1 MKNKVAKLTVMTAL
15 TAIAGLGFTVNNVK
29 ADTSVDGNT
38 EQVVNT
44 QVQSTQAST
53 TPSYVQLYS
62 DNLTQVKAAQTIN
75 FPSGYTL
82 DAIRNVPDQWQ
93 NPTAAK
99 AASDELEKTAI
110 QGMYNN
116 NYQSD
121 PAAAKQAVDINNLT
135 TDQVKQINQYGLGIV
150 NQARAEFGEQ
160 PFNQSNGTIDTARK
174 MSLQYQAKNESLMTG
189 GWHDQSIIQGNAE
202 NIAAFQIYADSIPEF
217 NNLARPFATAKGS
230 DLVNNNNIPLFKITT
245 MDDLQACV
253 YYGIM
258 GMLFNDADDYFGH
271 AKNFLTIN
279 QPINS
284 MALYPSLTFGL
295 GNGSIN
301 SIPVKYRVENIDIHY
316 LWVLGNENSN
326 SFGNNGT
333 VAVWNTN
340 DNGNYA
346 WLDGVNTTNNGQLTV
361 TGWHATNASQ
371 GRIYHYI
378 IVLDQ
383 NNHEIARKLVTSVSR
398 PDVQKAHNVYNA
410 TNSGF
415 STSLDLGN
423 ALANTDSV
431 RIISRYSSAADGNSG
446 YVDYWF
452 APVSI
457 DQNNYACLDNVSV
470 INGKLQFAGWN
481 ATNRSANRKYHY
493 IILIDHSNGNREI
506 ARQLVTTDNNRADVA
521 NVYPNIDGAAT
532 SGFKVGFDL
541 SKLNLNHQL
550 QIISRYTDDPAGNG
564 NYVDYWFSPVTGNY
578 SNQGYLDNF
587 VINNSGQVV
596 ASGWH
601 ANDVTKFEQNHFI
614 ILYDMTSNK
623 QVAVIKTTNITR
635 NDVAKAYPSIRTAA
649 NSGFKV
655 SFDLPKNSIISGHKY
670 VVVSRYSTSDQGNGD
685 QGQYTD
691 YWYDP
696 KNLL

>member
-44 QVQSTQAST
+44 QVQSTQTST

-301 SIPVKYRVENIDIHY
+301 SIPVKYRVENIDMHY

-470 INGKLQFAGWN
+470 INGKLQFTGWN

>member
-44 QVQSTQAST
+44 QVQSTQTST

-160 PFNQSNGTIDTARK
+160 PFNQSNGTIDTARN

-189 GWHDQSIIQGNAE
+189 SWHDEGILQGNAE

-217 NNLARPFATAKGS
+217 NNLARPFATARGS
-230 DLVNNNNIPLFKITT
+230 ELVNNNRIPLFKITT

-301 SIPVKYRVENIDIHY
+301 SIPVKYRVENIDMHY

-506 ARQLVTTDNNRADVA
+506 ARQFVTTDNNRADVA

-541 SKLNLNHQL
+541 SKLDLNHQL

-587 VINNSGQVV
+587 VINNSGQVI

-614 ILYDMTSNK
+614 ILYYTTSNR
-623 QVAVIKTTNITR
+623 QVTFIKTTNITR

-655 SFDLPKNSIISGHKY
+655 SFNLPKNSILSGHKY
-670 VVVSRYSTSDQGNGD
+670 VIVSRYSTSDQGNGD

>member
-44 QVQSTQAST
+44 QVQSTQTST

-160 PFNQSNGTIDTARK
+160 PFNQSNGTIDTARN

-189 GWHDQSIIQGNAE
+189 SWHDEGILQGNAE

-217 NNLARPFATAKGS
+217 NNLARPFATARGS
-230 DLVNNNNIPLFKITT
+230 ELVNNNRIPLFKITT
-245 MDDLQACV
+245 MDELQACV

-301 SIPVKYRVENIDIHY
+301 SIPVKYRVENIDMHY

-333 VAVWNTN
+333 AAVWNTN

-506 ARQLVTTDNNRADVA
+506 ARQFVTTDNNRADVA

-541 SKLNLNHQL
+541 SKLDLNHQL

-587 VINNSGQVV
+587 VINNSGQVI

-614 ILYDMTSNK
+614 ILYDTTSNR
-623 QVAVIKTTNITR
+623 QVTVIKTTNITR

-655 SFDLPKNSIISGHKY
+655 SFNLPKNSILSGHKY
-670 VVVSRYSTSDQGNGD
+670 VIVSRYSTSDQGNGD

>member
-44 QVQSTQAST
+44 QVQSTQTST

-160 PFNQSNGTIDTARK
+160 PFNQSNGTIDTARN

-189 GWHDQSIIQGNAE
+189 SWHDEGILQGNAE

-217 NNLARPFATAKGS
+217 NNLARPFATARGS
-230 DLVNNNNIPLFKITT
+230 ELVNNNRIPLFKITT

-301 SIPVKYRVENIDIHY
+301 SIPVKYRVENIDMHY

-340 DNGNYA
+340 DNCNYA

-506 ARQLVTTDNNRADVA
+506 ARQFVTTDNNRADVA

-541 SKLNLNHQL
+541 SKLDLNHQL

-587 VINNSGQVV
+587 VINNSGQVI

-614 ILYDMTSNK
+614 ILYYTTSNR
-623 QVAVIKTTNITR
+623 QVTFIKTTNITR

-655 SFDLPKNSIISGHKY
+655 SFNLPKNSILSGHKY
-670 VVVSRYSTSDQGNGD
+670 VIVSRYSTSDQGNGD

>member
-44 QVQSTQAST
+44 QVQSTQTST

-160 PFNQSNGTIDTARK
+160 PFNQSNGTIDTARN

-189 GWHDQSIIQGNAE
+189 SWHDEGILQGNAE

-217 NNLARPFATAKGS
+217 NNLARPFATARGS
-230 DLVNNNNIPLFKITT
+230 ELVNNNRIPLFKITT

-301 SIPVKYRVENIDIHY
+301 SIPVKYRVENIDMHY

-541 SKLNLNHQL
+541 SKLDLNHQL

-587 VINNSGQVV
+587 VINNSGQVI

-614 ILYDMTSNK
+614 ILYDTTSNR
-623 QVAVIKTTNITR
+623 QVTFIKTTNITR

-655 SFDLPKNSIISGHKY
+655 SFNLPKNSILSGHKY
-670 VVVSRYSTSDQGNGD
+670 VIVSRYSTSDQGNGD

>member
-44 QVQSTQAST
+44 QVQSTQTST

-301 SIPVKYRVENIDIHY
+301 SIPVKYRVENIDMHY

-685 QGQYTD
+685 QGQYID

>member
-44 QVQSTQAST
+44 QVQSTQTST

-301 SIPVKYRVENIDIHY
+301 SIPVKYRVENIDMHY

-346 WLDGVNTTNNGQLTV
+346 WLDGVNTTNNGQTV

>member
-44 QVQSTQAST
+44 QAQSTQTST

-160 PFNQSNGTIDTARK
+160 PFNQSNGTIDTARN

-189 GWHDQSIIQGNAE
+189 SWHDEGILQGNAE

-217 NNLARPFATAKGS
+217 NNLARPFATARGS
-230 DLVNNNNIPLFKITT
+230 ELVNNNRIPLFKITT

-301 SIPVKYRVENIDIHY
+301 SIPVKYRVENIDMHY

-506 ARQLVTTDNNRADVA
+506 ARQFVTTDNNRADVA

-541 SKLNLNHQL
+541 SKLDLNHQL

-587 VINNSGQVV
+587 VINNSGQVI

-614 ILYDMTSNK
+614 ILYDTTSNR
-623 QVAVIKTTNITR
+623 QVTFIKTTNITR

-655 SFDLPKNSIISGHKY
+655 SFNLPKNSILSGHKY
-670 VVVSRYSTSDQGNGD
+670 VIVSRYSTSDQGNGD

>member
-44 QVQSTQAST
+44 QVQSTQTST

-160 PFNQSNGTIDTARK
+160 PFNQSNGTIDTARN

-189 GWHDQSIIQGNAE
+189 SWHDEGILQGNAE

-217 NNLARPFATAKGS
+217 NNLARPFATARGS
-230 DLVNNNNIPLFKITT
+230 ELVNNNRIPLFKITT

-301 SIPVKYRVENIDIHY
+301 SIPVKYRVENIDMHY

-398 PDVQKAHNVYNA
+398 PDVQKANNVYNA

-506 ARQLVTTDNNRADVA
+506 ARQFVTTDNNRADVA

-541 SKLNLNHQL
+541 SKLDLNHQL

-587 VINNSGQVV
+587 VINNSGQVI

-614 ILYDMTSNK
+614 ILYDTTSNR
-623 QVAVIKTTNITR
+623 QVTFIKTTNITR

-655 SFDLPKNSIISGHKY
+655 SFNLPKNSILSGHKY
-670 VVVSRYSTSDQGNGD
+670 VIVSRYSTSDQGNGD
-685 QGQYTD
+685 KGQYTD

>member
-44 QVQSTQAST
+44 QVQSTQTST

-160 PFNQSNGTIDTARK
+160 PFNQSNGTIDTARN

-189 GWHDQSIIQGNAE
+189 SWHDEGILQGNAE

-217 NNLARPFATAKGS
+217 NNLARPFATARGS
-230 DLVNNNNIPLFKITT
+230 ELVNNNRIPLFKITT

-301 SIPVKYRVENIDIHY
+301 SIPVKYRVENIDMHY

-506 ARQLVTTDNNRADVA
+506 ARQFVTTDNNRADVA

-541 SKLNLNHQL
+541 SKLDLNHQL

-587 VINNSGQVV
+587 VINNSGQVI

-614 ILYDMTSNK
+614 ILYDTTSNR
-623 QVAVIKTTNITR
+623 QVTFIKTTNITR

-655 SFDLPKNSIISGHKY
+655 SFNLPKNSILSGHKY
-670 VVVSRYSTSDQGNGD
+670 VIFSRYSTSDQGNGD

>member
-44 QVQSTQAST
+44 QVQSTQTST

-160 PFNQSNGTIDTARK
+160 PFNQSNGTIDTARN

-189 GWHDQSIIQGNAE
+189 SWHDEGILQGNAE

-217 NNLARPFATAKGS
+217 NNLARPFATARGS
-230 DLVNNNNIPLFKITT
+230 ELVNNNRIPLFKITT

-301 SIPVKYRVENIDIHY
+301 SIPVKYRVENIDMHY

-506 ARQLVTTDNNRADVA
+506 ARQFVTTDNNRADVA

-532 SGFKVGFDL
+532 LGFKVGFDL
-541 SKLNLNHQL
+541 SKLDLNHQL

-587 VINNSGQVV
+587 VINNSGQVI

-614 ILYDMTSNK
+614 ILYDTTSNR
-623 QVAVIKTTNITR
+623 QVTFIKTTNITR

-655 SFDLPKNSIISGHKY
+655 SFNLPKNSILSGHKY
-670 VVVSRYSTSDQGNGD
+670 VIVSRYSTSDQGNGD

>member
-44 QVQSTQAST
+44 QVQSTQTST

-160 PFNQSNGTIDTARK
+160 PFNQSNGTIDTARN

-189 GWHDQSIIQGNAE
+189 SWHDEGILQGNAE

-217 NNLARPFATAKGS
+217 NNLARPFATARGS
-230 DLVNNNNIPLFKITT
+230 ELVNNNRIPLFKITT

-284 MALYPSLTFGL
+284 MAFYPSLTFGL

-301 SIPVKYRVENIDIHY
+301 SIPVKYRVENIDMHY

-506 ARQLVTTDNNRADVA
+506 ARQFVTTDNNRADVA

-541 SKLNLNHQL
+541 SKLDLNHQL

-587 VINNSGQVV
+587 VINNSGQVI

-614 ILYDMTSNK
+614 ILYDTTSNR
-623 QVAVIKTTNITR
+623 QVTFIKTTNITR
-635 NDVAKAYPSIRTAA
+635 NDVAKVYPSIRTAA
-649 NSGFKV
+649 NSGFNV
-655 SFDLPKNSIISGHKY
+655 SFDLPKNSILSGHKY
-670 VVVSRYSTSDQGNGD
+670 VIVSRYSTGNQGNGD

-691 YWYDP
+691 YWYVP
-696 KNLL
+696 KILL

>member
-1 MKNKVAKLTVMTAL
+1 MKNKVAKLTVMTVL

-82 DAIRNVPDQWQ
+82 DAVRNVPDQWQ

-99 AASDELEKTAI
+99 VASNELEKTAI

-121 PAAAKQAVDINNLT
+121 SEAAKQAVDINNLT

-189 GWHDQSIIQGNAE
+189 SWHDQSIIQGNAE

-230 DLVNNNNIPLFKITT
+230 ELVNNNKIPLFKITT

-271 AKNFLTIN
+271 AKNFLTVDQQIK
-279 QPINS
+279 S
-284 MALYPSLTFGL
+284 MALYPSLTYGL

-301 SIPVKYRVENIDIHY
+301 YIPVKYRVENIDMHY
-316 LWVLGNENSN
+316 LWVLGNEDSN
-326 SFGNNGT
+326 SFDNNGT
-333 VAVWNTN
+333 VVVWNTN

-346 WLDGVNTTNNGQLTV
+346 WLDGVHTTNNGQLTI

-423 ALANTDSV
+423 ALANIDSV

-470 INGKLQFAGWN
+470 INGKLQFTGWN

-587 VINNSGQVV
+587 VVNNSGQVV

-614 ILYDMTSNK
+614 ILYDTTSNK
-623 QVAVIKTTNITR
+623 QVAVIKTTNVTR

-649 NSGFKV
+649 NSGFNV

-670 VVVSRYSTSDQGNGD
+670 VVVSRYSTSDRGNGD

>member
-38 EQVVNT
+38 EQVANT

-82 DAIRNVPDQWQ
+82 DAVRNVPDQWQ

-99 AASDELEKTAI
+99 AASNELEKTAI
-110 QGMYNN
+110 HGMYNN

-121 PAAAKQAVDINNLT
+121 SEAAKQAVDINNLT

-189 GWHDQSIIQGNAE
+189 SWHDQSIIQGNAE
-202 NIAAFQIYADSIPEF
+202 NIVAFQIYADSISEF

-230 DLVNNNNIPLFKITT
+230 ELVNNNNIPLFKITT

-271 AKNFLTIN
+271 AKNFLTVD
-279 QPINS
+279 QLINS
-284 MALYPSLTFGL
+284 MALYPSLTYGL

-301 SIPVKYRVENIDIHY
+301 SIPVKYRVENIDMHY
-316 LWVLGNENSN
+316 LWVLGNESSN
-326 SFGNNGT
+326 SFDNNGT

-346 WLDGVNTTNNGQLTV
+346 WLDGVHTTNNGQLTV

-378 IVLDQ
+378 IALDQ
-383 NNHEIARKLVTSVSR
+383 NNHEIARKQVTSVSR

-415 STSLDLGN
+415 STSLDLGS

-431 RIISRYSSAADGNSG
+431 RLISRYSSAADGNSD

-470 INGKLQFAGWN
+470 INGKLQFTGWN

-587 VINNSGQVV
+587 VVNNSGQVV

-635 NDVAKAYPSIRTAA
+635 NDVAKAYPSISTAA
-649 NSGFKV
+649 NSGFNV

>member
-44 QVQSTQAST
+44 QLQSTQTST

-160 PFNQSNGTIDTARK
+160 PFNQSNGTIDTARN

-189 GWHDQSIIQGNAE
+189 SWHDEGILQGNAE

-217 NNLARPFATAKGS
+217 NNLARPFATARGS
-230 DLVNNNNIPLFKITT
+230 ELVNNNRIPLFKITT

-301 SIPVKYRVENIDIHY
+301 SIPVKYRVENIDMHY

-431 RIISRYSSAADGNSG
+431 RIISRYSSTADGNSG

-506 ARQLVTTDNNRADVA
+506 ARQFVTTDNNRADVA

-541 SKLNLNHQL
+541 SKLDLNHQL

-587 VINNSGQVV
+587 V
-596 ASGWH
+596 
-601 ANDVTKFEQNHFI
+601 
-614 ILYDMTSNK
+614 
-623 QVAVIKTTNITR
+623 TR
-635 NDVAKAYPSIRTAA
+635 NV
-649 NSGFKV
+649 
-655 SFDLPKNSIISGHKY
+655 
-670 VVVSRYSTSDQGNGD
+670 
-685 QGQYTD
+685 
-691 YWYDP
+691 
-696 KNLL
+696 NLN

>member
-44 QVQSTQAST
+44 QLQSTQTST

-160 PFNQSNGTIDTARK
+160 PFNQSNGTIDTARN

-189 GWHDQSIIQGNAE
+189 SWHDEGILQGNAE

-217 NNLARPFATAKGS
+217 NNLARPFATARGS
-230 DLVNNNNIPLFKITT
+230 ELVNNNRIPLFKITT

-301 SIPVKYRVENIDIHY
+301 SIPVKYRVENIDMHY

-431 RIISRYSSAADGNSG
+431 RIISRYSSTADGNSG

-506 ARQLVTTDNNRADVA
+506 ARQFVTTDNNRADVA

-541 SKLNLNHQL
+541 SKLDLNHQL

-587 VINNSGQVV
+587 VINNSGQVI

-614 ILYDMTSNK
+614 ILYDTTSNR
-623 QVAVIKTTNITR
+623 QVTVIKTTNITR

-655 SFDLPKNSIISGHKY
+655 SFNLPKNSILSGHKY
-670 VVVSRYSTSDQGNGD
+670 VIVSRYSTSDQENGD

>member
-44 QVQSTQAST
+44 QVQSTQTST

-160 PFNQSNGTIDTARK
+160 PFNQSNGTIDTARN

-189 GWHDQSIIQGNAE
+189 GWHDEGILQGNAE

-217 NNLARPFATAKGS
+217 NNLARPFATARGS
-230 DLVNNNNIPLFKITT
+230 ELVNNNRIPLFKITT

-301 SIPVKYRVENIDIHY
+301 SIPVKYRVENIDMHY

-506 ARQLVTTDNNRADVA
+506 ARQFVTTDNNRADVA

-541 SKLNLNHQL
+541 SKLDLNHQL

-587 VINNSGQVV
+587 VINNSGQVI

-614 ILYDMTSNK
+614 ILYDTTSNR
-623 QVAVIKTTNITR
+623 QVTFIKTTNITR

-655 SFDLPKNSIISGHKY
+655 SFNLPKNSILSGHKY
-670 VVVSRYSTSDQGNGD
+670 VIVSRYSTSDQGNGD

>member
-44 QVQSTQAST
+44 QVQSTQTST

-301 SIPVKYRVENIDIHY
+301 SIPVKYRVENIDMHY

>member
-44 QVQSTQAST
+44 QVQSTQTST

-116 NYQSD
+116 NYQPD

-301 SIPVKYRVENIDIHY
+301 SIPVKYRVENIDMHY

>member
-44 QVQSTQAST
+44 QVQSTQTST

-160 PFNQSNGTIDTARK
+160 PFNQSNGTIDTARN

-189 GWHDQSIIQGNAE
+189 SWHDEGILQGNAE

-217 NNLARPFATAKGS
+217 NNLARPFATARGS
-230 DLVNNNNIPLFKITT
+230 ELVNNNRIPLFKITT

-301 SIPVKYRVENIDIHY
+301 SIPVKYRVENIDMHY

-506 ARQLVTTDNNRADVA
+506 ARQFVTTDNNRADVA

-541 SKLNLNHQL
+541 SKLDLNHQL

-587 VINNSGQVV
+587 VINNSGQVI

-614 ILYDMTSNK
+614 ILYDTTSNK
-623 QVAVIKTTNITR
+623 QVTFIKTTNITR

-655 SFDLPKNSIISGHKY
+655 SFNLPKNSILSGHKY
-670 VVVSRYSTSDQGNGD
+670 VIVSRYSTSDQGNGD

>member
-44 QVQSTQAST
+44 QVQSTQTST

-160 PFNQSNGTIDTARK
+160 PFNQSNGTIDTARN

-189 GWHDQSIIQGNAE
+189 SWHDEGILQGNAE

-217 NNLARPFATAKGS
+217 NNLARPFATARGS
-230 DLVNNNNIPLFKITT
+230 ELVNNNRIPLFKITT

-301 SIPVKYRVENIDIHY
+301 SIPVKYRVENIDMHY

-506 ARQLVTTDNNRADVA
+506 ARQFVTTDNNRADVA
-521 NVYPNIDGAAT
+521 NVYPNIDSAAT

-541 SKLNLNHQL
+541 SKLDLNHQL

-587 VINNSGQVV
+587 VINNSGQVI

-614 ILYDMTSNK
+614 ILYDTTSNR
-623 QVAVIKTTNITR
+623 QVTVIKTTNITR

-655 SFDLPKNSIISGHKY
+655 SFNLPKNSILSGHKY
-670 VVVSRYSTSDQGNGD
+670 VIVSRYSTSDQGNGD

>member
-44 QVQSTQAST
+44 QVQSTQTST

-160 PFNQSNGTIDTARK
+160 PFNQSNGTIDTARN

-189 GWHDQSIIQGNAE
+189 SWHDEGILQGNAE

-217 NNLARPFATAKGS
+217 NNLARPFATARGS
-230 DLVNNNNIPLFKITT
+230 ELVNNNRIPLFKITT

-301 SIPVKYRVENIDIHY
+301 SIPVKYRVENIDMHY

-506 ARQLVTTDNNRADVA
+506 ARQFVTTDNNRADVA

-541 SKLNLNHQL
+541 SKLDLNHQL

-587 VINNSGQVV
+587 VINNSGQVI

-614 ILYDMTSNK
+614 ILYDTTSNR
-623 QVAVIKTTNITR
+623 QVTFIKTTNITR

-655 SFDLPKNSIISGHKY
+655 SFNLPKNSILSGHKY
-670 VVVSRYSTSDQGNGD
+670 VIVSRYSTSDQGNGD

-696 KNLL
+696 KNFL

>member
-44 QVQSTQAST
+44 QVQSTQTST

-160 PFNQSNGTIDTARK
+160 PFNQSNGTIDTARN

-189 GWHDQSIIQGNAE
+189 SWHDEGILQGNAE

-217 NNLARPFATAKGS
+217 NNLARPFATARGS
-230 DLVNNNNIPLFKITT
+230 ELVNNNRIPLFKITT

-271 AKNFLTIN
+271 AKNLLTIN

-301 SIPVKYRVENIDIHY
+301 SIPVKYRVENIDMHY

-506 ARQLVTTDNNRADVA
+506 ARQFVTTDNNRADVA

-541 SKLNLNHQL
+541 SKLDLNHQL

-587 VINNSGQVV
+587 VINNSGQVI

-614 ILYDMTSNK
+614 ILYDTTSNR
-623 QVAVIKTTNITR
+623 QVTFIKTTNITR

-655 SFDLPKNSIISGHKY
+655 SFNLPKNSILSGHKY
-670 VVVSRYSTSDQGNGD
+670 VIVSRYSTSDQGNGD

>member
-44 QVQSTQAST
+44 QVQSTQTST

-160 PFNQSNGTIDTARK
+160 PFNQSNGTIDTARN

-189 GWHDQSIIQGNAE
+189 SWHDEGILQGNAE

-217 NNLARPFATAKGS
+217 NNLARPFATARGS
-230 DLVNNNNIPLFKITT
+230 ELVNNNRIPLFKITT

-301 SIPVKYRVENIDIHY
+301 SIPVKYRVENIDMHY

-423 ALANTDSV
+423 ALATTDSV

-506 ARQLVTTDNNRADVA
+506 ARQFVTTDNNRADVA

-541 SKLNLNHQL
+541 SKLDLNHQL

-587 VINNSGQVV
+587 VINNSGQVI

-614 ILYDMTSNK
+614 ILYDTTSNR
-623 QVAVIKTTNITR
+623 QVTFIKTTNITR

-655 SFDLPKNSIISGHKY
+655 SFNLPKNSILSGHKY
-670 VVVSRYSTSDQGNGD
+670 VIVSRYSTSDQGNGD

>member
-301 SIPVKYRVENIDIHY
+301 SIPVKYRVENIDMHY

>member
-44 QVQSTQAST
+44 QVQSTQTST

-160 PFNQSNGTIDTARK
+160 PFNQSNGTIDTARN

-189 GWHDQSIIQGNAE
+189 SWHDEGILQGNAE

-217 NNLARPFATAKGS
+217 NNLARPFATARGS
-230 DLVNNNNIPLFKITT
+230 ELVNNNRIPLFKITT

-301 SIPVKYRVENIDIHY
+301 SIPVKYRVENIDMHY

-506 ARQLVTTDNNRADVA
+506 ARQFVTTDNNRADVA

-541 SKLNLNHQL
+541 SKLDLNHQL

-587 VINNSGQVV
+587 VINNSGQVI

-614 ILYDMTSNK
+614 ILYDTTSNR
-623 QVAVIKTTNITR
+623 QVTVIKTTNITR

-655 SFDLPKNSIISGHKY
+655 SFNLPKNSILSGHKY
-670 VVVSRYSTSDQGNGD
+670 VIVSRYSTSDQGNGD

>member
-44 QVQSTQAST
+44 QVQSTQTST

-160 PFNQSNGTIDTARK
+160 PFNQSNGTIDTARN

-189 GWHDQSIIQGNAE
+189 SWHDEGILQGNAE

-217 NNLARPFATAKGS
+217 NNLARPFATARGS
-230 DLVNNNNIPLFKITT
+230 ELVNNNRIPLFKITT

-301 SIPVKYRVENIDIHY
+301 SIPVKYRVENIDMHY

-506 ARQLVTTDNNRADVA
+506 ARQFVTTDNNRADVA

-541 SKLNLNHQL
+541 SKLDLNHQL

-587 VINNSGQVV
+587 VINNSGQVI

-614 ILYDMTSNK
+614 ILYDTTSNR
-623 QVAVIKTTNITR
+623 QVTFIKTTNITR

-655 SFDLPKNSIISGHKY
+655 SFNLPKNSILSGHKY
-670 VVVSRYSTSDQGNGD
+670 VIVSRYSTSDQGNGD

>member
-44 QVQSTQAST
+44 QVQSTQTST

-160 PFNQSNGTIDTARK
+160 PFNQSNGTIDTARN

-189 GWHDQSIIQGNAE
+189 SWHDEGILQGNAE

-217 NNLARPFATAKGS
+217 NNLARPFATARGS
-230 DLVNNNNIPLFKITT
+230 ELVNNNRIPLFKITT

-301 SIPVKYRVENIDIHY
+301 SIPVKYRVENIDMHY

-481 ATNRSANRKYHY
+481 ATNRSAIRMYHY

-506 ARQLVTTDNNRADVA
+506 ARQFVTTDNNRADVA

-541 SKLNLNHQL
+541 SKLDLNHQL

-587 VINNSGQVV
+587 VINNSGQVI

-614 ILYDMTSNK
+614 ILYDTTSNR
-623 QVAVIKTTNITR
+623 QVTFIKTTNITR

-655 SFDLPKNSIISGHKY
+655 SFNLPKNSILSGHKY
-670 VVVSRYSTSDQGNGD
+670 VIVSRYSTSDQGNGD

>member
-44 QVQSTQAST
+44 QVQSTQTST

-160 PFNQSNGTIDTARK
+160 PFNQSNGTIDTARN

-189 GWHDQSIIQGNAE
+189 SWHDEGILQGNAE

-217 NNLARPFATAKGS
+217 NNLARQFATARGS
-230 DLVNNNNIPLFKITT
+230 ELVNNNRIPLFKITT

-301 SIPVKYRVENIDIHY
+301 SIPVKYRVENIDMHY

-506 ARQLVTTDNNRADVA
+506 ARQFVTTDNNRADVA

-541 SKLNLNHQL
+541 SKLDLNHQL

-587 VINNSGQVV
+587 VINNSGQVI

-614 ILYDMTSNK
+614 ILYDTTSNR
-623 QVAVIKTTNITR
+623 QVTFIKTTNITR

-655 SFDLPKNSIISGHKY
+655 SFNLPKNSILSGHKY
-670 VVVSRYSTSDQGNGD
+670 VIVSRYSTSDQGNGD

>member
-44 QVQSTQAST
+44 QVQSTQTST

-160 PFNQSNGTIDTARK
+160 PFNQSNGTIDTARN

-189 GWHDQSIIQGNAE
+189 SWHDEGILQGNAE

-217 NNLARPFATAKGS
+217 NNLARPFATARGS
-230 DLVNNNNIPLFKITT
+230 ELVNNNRIPLFKITT
-245 MDDLQACV
+245 MDELQACV

-301 SIPVKYRVENIDIHY
+301 SIPVKYRVENIDMHY

-506 ARQLVTTDNNRADVA
+506 ARQFVTTDNNRADVA

-541 SKLNLNHQL
+541 SKLDLNHQL

-587 VINNSGQVV
+587 VINNSGQVI

-614 ILYDMTSNK
+614 ILYDTTSNR
-623 QVAVIKTTNITR
+623 QVTVIKTTNITR

-655 SFDLPKNSIISGHKY
+655 SFNLPKNSILSGHKY
-670 VVVSRYSTSDQGNGD
+670 VIVSRYSTSDQGNGD

>member
-1 MKNKVAKLTVMTAL
+1 M
-15 TAIAGLGFTVNNVK
+15 
-29 ADTSVDGNT
+29 
-38 EQVVNT
+38 
-44 QVQSTQAST
+44 
-53 TPSYVQLYS
+53 
-62 DNLTQVKAAQTIN
+62 
-75 FPSGYTL
+75 
-82 DAIRNVPDQWQ
+82 
-93 NPTAAK
+93 
-99 AASDELEKTAI
+99 
-110 QGMYNN
+110 
-116 NYQSD
+116 
-121 PAAAKQAVDINNLT
+121 
-135 TDQVKQINQYGLGIV
+135 
-150 NQARAEFGEQ
+150 
-160 PFNQSNGTIDTARK
+160 
-174 MSLQYQAKNESLMTG
+174 
-189 GWHDQSIIQGNAE
+189 
-202 NIAAFQIYADSIPEF
+202 
-217 NNLARPFATAKGS
+217 
-230 DLVNNNNIPLFKITT
+230 
-245 MDDLQACV
+245 
-253 YYGIM
+253 
-258 GMLFNDADDYFGH
+258 
-271 AKNFLTIN
+271 
-279 QPINS
+279 
-284 MALYPSLTFGL
+284 
-295 GNGSIN
+295 
-301 SIPVKYRVENIDIHY
+301 
-316 LWVLGNENSN
+316 
-326 SFGNNGT
+326 
-333 VAVWNTN
+333 
-340 DNGNYA
+340 
-346 WLDGVNTTNNGQLTV
+346 
-361 TGWHATNASQ
+361 
-371 GRIYHYI
+371 
-378 IVLDQ
+378 
-383 NNHEIARKLVTSVSR
+383 VTSVSR

>member
-44 QVQSTQAST
+44 QVQSTQTST

-301 SIPVKYRVENIDIHY
+301 SIPVKYRVENIDMHY

-423 ALANTDSV
+423 ALANSDSV

>member
-29 ADTSVDGNT
+29 ADTSVDSNT

-44 QVQSTQAST
+44 QVQSTQTST

-82 DAIRNVPDQWQ
+82 DAVRNVPDQWQ

-121 PAAAKQAVDINNLT
+121 SEAAKQAVDINNLT

-189 GWHDQSIIQGNAE
+189 SWHDESIIQGNAE

-271 AKNFLTIN
+271 AKNFLTID
-279 QPINS
+279 QSVKS
-284 MALYPSLTFGL
+284 MALYPSLTYGL

-301 SIPVKYRVENIDIHY
+301 SIPVKYRVENVDMHY
-316 LWVLGNENSN
+316 LWVQGNENSN

-333 VAVWNTN
+333 
-340 DNGNYA
+340 
-346 WLDGVNTTNNGQLTV
+346 
-361 TGWHATNASQ
+361 
-371 GRIYHYI
+371 I
-378 IVLDQ
+378 IV
-383 NNHEIARKLVTSVSR
+383 
-398 PDVQKAHNVYNA
+398 
-410 TNSGF
+410 
-415 STSLDLGN
+415 
-423 ALANTDSV
+423 
-431 RIISRYSSAADGNSG
+431 
-446 YVDYWF
+446 
-452 APVSI
+452 
-457 DQNNYACLDNVSV
+457 
-470 INGKLQFAGWN
+470 
-481 ATNRSANRKYHY
+481 
-493 IILIDHSNGNREI
+493 
-506 ARQLVTTDNNRADVA
+506 
-521 NVYPNIDGAAT
+521 
-532 SGFKVGFDL
+532 
-541 SKLNLNHQL
+541 
-550 QIISRYTDDPAGNG
+550 
-564 NYVDYWFSPVTGNY
+564 
-578 SNQGYLDNF
+578 
-587 VINNSGQVV
+587 
-596 ASGWH
+596 
-601 ANDVTKFEQNHFI
+601 
-614 ILYDMTSNK
+614 
-623 QVAVIKTTNITR
+623 
-635 NDVAKAYPSIRTAA
+635 
-649 NSGFKV
+649 
-655 SFDLPKNSIISGHKY
+655 
-670 VVVSRYSTSDQGNGD
+670 
-685 QGQYTD
+685 
-691 YWYDP
+691 
-696 KNLL
+696 

>member
-44 QVQSTQAST
+44 QVQSTQTST

-301 SIPVKYRVENIDIHY
+301 SIPVKYRVENIDMHY

-506 ARQLVTTDNNRADVA
+506 ARQFVTTDNNRADVA

-541 SKLNLNHQL
+541 SKLDLNHQL

-587 VINNSGQVV
+587 VINNSGQVI

-614 ILYDMTSNK
+614 ILYDTTSNR
-623 QVAVIKTTNITR
+623 QVTFIKTTNITR

-655 SFDLPKNSIISGHKY
+655 SFNLPKNSILSGHKY
-670 VVVSRYSTSDQGNGD
+670 VIVSRYSTSDQGNGD

>member
-44 QVQSTQAST
+44 QVQSTQTST

-301 SIPVKYRVENIDIHY
+301 SIPVKYRVENIDMHY

-649 NSGFKV
+649 NSGFNV

>member
-1 MKNKVAKLTVMTAL
+1 MKNKVAKLTVMTVL

-44 QVQSTQAST
+44 QVQSTQTST

-160 PFNQSNGTIDTARK
+160 PFNQSNGTIDRARN

-189 GWHDQSIIQGNAE
+189 SWHDEGILQGNAE

-217 NNLARPFATAKGS
+217 NNLARPFATARGS
-230 DLVNNNNIPLFKITT
+230 ELVNNNRIPLFKITT

-301 SIPVKYRVENIDIHY
+301 SIPVKYRVENIDMHY

-383 NNHEIARKLVTSVSR
+383 NNHEIARKLVASVSR

-431 RIISRYSSAADGNSG
+431 RIISRYSSVADGNSG

>member
-301 SIPVKYRVENIDIHY
+301 SIPVKYRVENIDMHY

-649 NSGFKV
+649 NSRFKV

>member
-1 MKNKVAKLTVMTAL
+1 MKNKVAKLTVMTVL

-44 QVQSTQAST
+44 QVQSTQTST

-160 PFNQSNGTIDTARK
+160 PFNQSNGTIDTARN

-189 GWHDQSIIQGNAE
+189 SWHDEGILQGNAE

-217 NNLARPFATAKGS
+217 NNLARPFATARGS
-230 DLVNNNNIPLFKITT
+230 ELVNNNRIPLFKITT

-301 SIPVKYRVENIDIHY
+301 SIPVKYRVENIDMHY

-506 ARQLVTTDNNRADVA
+506 ARQFVTTDNNRADVA

-541 SKLNLNHQL
+541 SKLDLNHQL

-578 SNQGYLDNF
+578 SNQGYLDNL
-587 VINNSGQVV
+587 VINNSGQVI

-614 ILYDMTSNK
+614 ILYDTTSNR
-623 QVAVIKTTNITR
+623 QVTVIKTTNITR

-655 SFDLPKNSIISGHKY
+655 SFNLPKNSILSGHKY
-670 VVVSRYSTSDQGNGD
+670 VIVSRYSTSDQGNGD

>member
-1 MKNKVAKLTVMTAL
+1 MKNKVVKLTVMTAL

-44 QVQSTQAST
+44 QVQSTQTST

-301 SIPVKYRVENIDIHY
+301 SIPVKYRVENIDMHY